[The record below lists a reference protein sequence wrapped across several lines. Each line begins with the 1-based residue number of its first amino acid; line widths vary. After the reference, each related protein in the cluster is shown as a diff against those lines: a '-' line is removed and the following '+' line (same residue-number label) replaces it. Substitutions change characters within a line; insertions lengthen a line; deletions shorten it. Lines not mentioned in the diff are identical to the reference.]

1 VDGWALE
8 RRQTGE
14 SSEERLTLSESKTLE
29 RVLDLVSQGE
39 VLISS
44 HGYDELA
51 DDDIPV
57 RDVLAGLTA
66 AIVVDDYPDYAK
78 GPCVL
83 VLQRDAK
90 GNPIHV
96 VWGIPKG
103 ASSPAVVFTAYR
115 PDPHRWSDDFLRRKP

>member
-1 VDGWALE
+1 MSV
-8 RRQTGE
+8 
-14 SSEERLTLSESKTLE
+14 SKTLE
-29 RVLDLVSQGE
+29 RVLELVSQKK

-51 DDDIPV
+51 DDGIAV
-57 RDVLAGLTA
+57 RDVLAGINA

-103 ASSPAVVFTAYR
+103 ASSPAVVITGYR

>member
-1 VDGWALE
+1 M
-8 RRQTGE
+8 
-14 SSEERLTLSESKTLE
+14 SKTLE
-29 RVLDLVSQGE
+29 KVLVLVSQKK

-57 RDVLAGLTA
+57 RDILAGINA
-66 AIVVDDYPDYAK
+66 AIVVDDYPNYAK

-83 VLQRDAK
+83 VLQRDAR

-96 VWGIPKG
+96 VRGIPKG
-103 ASSPAVVFTAYR
+103 ASSPAVVVTGYGPA
-115 PDPHRWSDDFLRRKP
+115 PHRCRTIFQGENREKETSHQTCSRG

>member
-14 SSEERLTLSESKTLE
+14 SSEERLTLSVSKTLE
-29 RVLDLVSQGE
+29 RVLDLVSQWE

-57 RDVLAGLTA
+57 RDILAGLTA

-83 VLQRDAK
+83 VLQKDAK

-103 ASSPAVVFTAYR
+103 ASSPAVVVTAYG

>member
-1 VDGWALE
+1 
-8 RRQTGE
+8 
-14 SSEERLTLSESKTLE
+14 LSLSKTLG
-29 RVLDLVSQGE
+29 RVLALVSQKE
-39 VLISS
+39 VLMSS
-44 HGYDELA
+44 DGYDELA
-51 DDDIPV
+51 EDDILV
-57 RDVLAGLTA
+57 RDILAGLTA

-103 ASSPAVVFTAYR
+103 HLLRRWSSPLTDRTRIVGRTTF
-115 PDPHRWSDDFLRRKP
+115 

>member
-1 VDGWALE
+1 MGTQDE
-8 RRQTGE
+8 TTGE
-14 SSEERLTLSESKTLE
+14 SSKERLTLSLSKTLE
-29 RVLDLVSQGE
+29 RVLALVSQKE
-39 VLISS
+39 VLMSS
-44 HGYDELA
+44 DGYDELA
-51 DDDIPV
+51 EDDILV
-57 RDVLAGLTA
+57 RDILAGLTA

-103 ASSPAVVFTAYR
+103 ASSPAVVVTAYR